1 MVMGQYS
8 VQGDMG
14 VSPTHNPPILA
25 SSPTR
30 PTDAPS
36 TAVAADLRFLD
47 YRRSRWGKQAGR
59 DRSMFCSSKA
69 ARDDEAGDVQGFRGP
84 GGIPDAKGATDEEYD
99 GLDIRPGG
107 PRAGLPAG
115 DHRQSLPP
123 DGHHRRHLHRHRSAR
138 RAPACRVSGK
148 GRNPVTTATSTGEGS
163 PAWQV

>member
-123 DGHHRRHLHRHRSAR
+123 DGHHRRHQVPRMAGVMICEVFTWRRCCSMARSDTVVA
-138 RAPACRVSGK
+138 AETRV
-148 GRNPVTTATSTGEGS
+148 
-163 PAWQV
+163 